1 MLMKLAPKRPRSL
14 RKFYLS
20 IGATLVI
27 MVVGRYFALKA
38 EEQRAKQQSQ
48 WIEQVLQ
55 VNSTLPRQIDAVT
68 QLERVEFVWG
78 DTFLYVYRVGLSAK
92 LPWER
97 RAKMQER
104 AGQQLEQLACKEP
117 KMLEAMHRF
126 KLRQKH
132 LYVGDEGGELFHVEL
147 LPDKLACAN

>member
-27 MVVGRYFALKA
+27 MVVGRYYALKA
-38 EEQRAKQQSQ
+38 EKQRAEQQAQ

-68 QLERVEFVWG
+68 QLVRVEFVWG
-78 DTFLYVYRVGLSAK
+78 IPCSMSIT
-92 LPWER
+92 
-97 RAKMQER
+97 
-104 AGQQLEQLACKEP
+104 LA
-117 KMLEAMHRF
+117 
-126 KLRQKH
+126 
-132 LYVGDEGGELFHVEL
+132 
-147 LPDKLACAN
+147 

>member
-27 MVVGRYFALKA
+27 MVVGRYYALKA
-38 EEQRAKQQSQ
+38 EKQRAEQQAQ

-68 QLERVEFVWG
+68 QLVRVEFVWG
-78 DTFLYVYRVGLSAK
+78 DTLLYVYHVGLSAN

-104 AGQQLEQLACKEP
+104 ASQQLEQLACKEP
-117 KMLEAMHRF
+117 QTLEAMRRF

-132 LYVGDEGGELFHVEL
+132 LYVADEAGELFHVEL
-147 LPDKLACAN
+147 RPDKLVCAS